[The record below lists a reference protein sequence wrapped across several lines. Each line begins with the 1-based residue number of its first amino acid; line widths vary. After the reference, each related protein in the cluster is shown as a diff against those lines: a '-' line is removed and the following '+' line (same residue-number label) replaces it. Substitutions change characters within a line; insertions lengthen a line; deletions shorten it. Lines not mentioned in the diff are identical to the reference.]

1 MKSVKKN
8 VNALLVAEP
17 ATLKVV
23 SLKLMKALLSL
34 RLESLSNHNLSNST
48 IRSNKEVQLV

>member
-1 MKSVKKN
+1 MKSEKKN
-8 VNALLVAEP
+8 VNALLVAGR

-34 RLESLSNHNLSNST
+34 RLESQLNHNLSNST
-48 IRSNKEVQLV
+48 IRSNKEAQLV

>member
-8 VNALLVAEP
+8 VNALLAAEP